1 MANGQMGK
9 KISDETKQYALKLI
23 TKGNTIPQIA
33 TRLGVS
39 QSVVRNWIRDCRK
52 EEAKPKE

>member
-9 KISDETKQYALKLI
+9 KISDETKLYALKLI
-23 TKGNTIPQIA
+23 MKGNTIPQIA

-39 QSVVRNWIRDCRK
+39 QSVVRNWIRDGK
-52 EEAKPKE
+52 KQNDKQV

>member
-9 KISDETKQYALKLI
+9 KISDETKQHAFKLL

-39 QSVVRNWIRDCRK
+39 QSVVRNWIRDGK
-52 EEAKPKE
+52 KQNDKQV